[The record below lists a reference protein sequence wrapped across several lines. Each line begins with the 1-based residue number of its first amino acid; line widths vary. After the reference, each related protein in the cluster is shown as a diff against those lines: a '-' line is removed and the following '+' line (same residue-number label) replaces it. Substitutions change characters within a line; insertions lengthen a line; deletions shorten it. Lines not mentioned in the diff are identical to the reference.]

1 MNDRPDPDR
10 PREPWDERP
19 DRPREPWDER
29 PDWPHGQWDEVP
41 GEPPMSWDERPPRR
55 PLGMPRRPPGAGREW
70 DATDLL
76 RNQLTRVLFGDKQ
89 PSRPGRKH
97 PRAKNPDAESRQ
109 PSSGQAE

>member
-1 MNDRPDPDR
+1 MNDRP
-10 PREPWDERP
+10 RP

-41 GEPPMSWDERPPRR
+41 GEPPMPWDERPPR
-55 PLGMPRRPPGAGREW
+55 
-70 DATDLL
+70 L

-89 PSRPGRKH
+89 PSRPGSKH
-97 PRAKNPDAESRQ
+97 PRTKNPDAESRR